1 MTPLP
6 DNSTT
11 GLSAESAAERLKN
24 EGYNELPSAR
34 PRKIRAIAFA
44 VITEPMLL
52 LLIACGS
59 IYLLLGDLHEAL
71 VLLGF
76 VFVIIAITFFQEHKT
91 ERALEALRDL
101 SSPRALVVRNG
112 IQVRIAGRD
121 VVRGDL
127 IMLSEG
133 DRVPADAV
141 LLSCLNMSVDE
152 SLLTGESVPV
162 GKAVLQ
168 PLPEKMARAGGDDM
182 PFLFSGSLVVQG
194 KGVARVMSVG
204 LDTAIGHIGTA
215 LFSVKQEATRVQ
227 QETARVVRYVA
238 IVSISFAIF
247 LALWYGYTRG
257 DWLNGL
263 LVGITFA
270 MALIP
275 EELPVVLTLFLG
287 IGAWRI
293 ARQRVLTR
301 RIPAIETLG
310 SATVLCVDKTGT
322 LTQNRMAVAQLF
334 SNSQL
339 YTCEAENTNQNS
351 PLPEQFHE
359 VLEYAILASQRDPF
373 DPMEVAIQQ
382 AGQSLLGQTEHLH
395 TSWVLVSEY
404 PLSKE
409 LLAMSRVWQSD
420 EISPDAGAA
429 SGTIPVAT
437 QFVIATKGAPEAVA
451 DLCHLD
457 AAQVK
462 TLTAQ
467 VNTMAE
473 RGLRVLGVAKAL
485 FGNTGLPASGTKEAA
500 ALSAAK
506 GQKQK
511 NGEHDDLA
519 HGLPTIQH
527 DYDFEFIG
535 LIALADPI
543 RPGVPAAIKECQ
555 SAGIRVIM
563 ITGDYPATAHSI
575 AAQCGLPSGGRSITG
590 AELVS
595 LSELQLQERISSV
608 NIFCRVL
615 PEQKLRLVTA
625 LKEKGEIVAMTGDGV
640 NDAPALKA
648 ADIGVAMGKRG
659 SDVARESA
667 ALVLLDDDFSSI
679 VAAIKLGRRIFD
691 NLRKT
696 VAFIV
701 AVHIPVMG
709 MSLIPVMMG
718 WPVVL
723 MPVHIL
729 VLQLIIDPTCSLVF
743 EAEPEE
749 ADVMQRGPRPTDA
762 SIFAAG
768 IVMKGALQGIALL
781 ITVLAIFWGALQRGL
796 STEHARAL
804 AFTTM
809 VVGNIGLIFINR
821 SLSNN
826 WLGALALP
834 NPTLWWIT
842 AGALL
847 ILAASLFVPQ
857 LSVLFYFGS
866 PAAIDTG
873 LAAAASLCCI
883 ALLGMMKSRGYLRL
897 E

>member
-1 MTPLP
+1 MTHLP

-34 PRKIRAIAFA
+34 PRKIWAIAFA

-101 SSPRALVVRNG
+101 SSPRALVVRDG

-127 IMLSEG
+127 IILSEG

-162 GKAVLQ
+162 AKTVLQ
-168 PLPEKMARAGGDDM
+168 PLPEKMGQAGGDDM

-238 IVSISFAIF
+238 VVSISFAIF

-263 LVGITFA
+263 LVGLTFA

-334 SNSQL
+334 SHSQL
-339 YTCEAENTNQNS
+339 YTCEEENTKQNT

-395 TSWVLVSEY
+395 NSWVLVSEY

-420 EISPDAGAA
+420 ESSTTA
-429 SGTIPVAT
+429 GTIPVAT

-462 TLTAQ
+462 ALTAQ
-467 VNTMAE
+467 INSMAE
-473 RGLRVLGVAKAL
+473 RGLRVLGVAKAR
-485 FGNTGLPASGTKEAA
+485 FDTTSLPASVTKEAA

-506 GQKQK
+506 EQNQK
-511 NGEHDDLA
+511 NGEHNDSPY
-519 HGLPTIQH
+519 GLPTIQH
-527 DYDFEFIG
+527 DYDFEFVG

-575 AAQCGLPSGGRSITG
+575 AVQCGLPSGGSSITG
-590 AELVS
+590 AELAS

-625 LKEKGEIVAMTGDGV
+625 LKNKGEIVAMTGDGV

-696 VAFIV
+696 VSFIV

-762 SIFAAG
+762 SIFAASV
-768 IVMKGALQGIALL
+768 VMKGALQGIALL
-781 ITVLAIFWGALQRGL
+781 VTVLAIFWGALQRGL

-804 AFTTM
+804 AFTAM

-826 WLGALALP
+826 LLGAVALP

-842 AGALL
+842 ASALL

-883 ALLGMMKSRGYLRL
+883 ALLGVMKSRGYLRL